1 MPETDTIPVSAS
13 TASTGLGIRY
23 IGDYAYA
30 SSGKVLSTG
39 SGGADD
45 ILLEFVSGTGLI
57 VSTLDFQNDIT
68 SSADVYFEIKF
79 NDETIVLNKE
89 AASSITEP
97 WTFKLLI
104 PPFTKVKIGWGL
116 NPAQPILMERF
127 FFLDRFMEKNDPIS
141 WYWL

>member
-1 MPETDTIPVSAS
+1 MPETDVIPTSAS
-13 TASTGLGIRY
+13 VASTGKGIRY

-30 SSGKVLSTG
+30 SSGTVLSTG

-97 WTFKLLI
+97 RTFKLLI
-104 PPFTKVKIGWGL
+104 PPFTKVKIGWGTQSGAT
-116 NPAQPILMERF
+116 NF
-127 FFLDRFMEKNDPIS
+127 NGTVFLFGQVHGEK
-141 WYWL
+141 